1 MVRVSPV
8 HGLPEIEPGEDLPAL
23 LARELSGRL
32 QPGDVVAVTQKIVS
46 KAEGRVVPE
55 VERGHRGWVASETAR
70 VVARREDLVIAQTR
84 HGFVC
89 ANAGVDASNVASG
102 FLTLLPDDPDA
113 SAARIREALGRVAGG
128 DVGVVVT
135 DTFGRAWRRGLVDV
149 AIGSA
154 GLPALVDLR
163 GTPDHTGRLLE
174 ATVVALADEL
184 AAASGLVMAKDARV
198 PAAVLRPDDPAEWV
212 RAGDGGALEL
222 VRPPEEDLFRESPL
236 QVLHARR
243 SLRSFAEGDVPVAAL
258 REAVRAACTAP
269 APHHTRPWLFV
280 ALMSE
285 AARRRLLT
293 AMAAAW
299 RADLERDGTPEH
311 VIERR
316 LARSDA
322 LLGAAPAIVV
332 PCVRLRGAHH
342 YPDEER
348 ATAER
353 EMFLLAGGA
362 GIQNLLLA
370 LHAQRLASC
379 WVSSTLFCKEETR
392 EVLGLDEEWIPLGS
406 VAVGQMPDGT
416 PPDRPPLPVGE
427 HIRFLDEPDTGP
439 ESPRGPTGSPP
450 SGPGG

>member
-1 MVRVSPV
+1 MRVSPV
-8 HGLPEIEPGEDLPAL
+8 EGLPEVEPGEDLPAL

-32 QPGDVVAVTQKIVS
+32 RPGDVVAVTQKIVS

-55 VERGHRGWVASETAR
+55 DERGHAGWVESETAR
-70 VVARREDLVIAQTR
+70 VVARREDLLIAQTR

-89 ANAGVDASNVASG
+89 ANAGVDASNVATG

-113 SAARIREALGRVAGG
+113 SAERIRGALTRSAGG

-135 DTFGRAWRRGLVDV
+135 DTFGRAWRRGLVNV

-163 GTPDHTGRLLE
+163 GSPDHTGRLLE

-184 AAASGLVMAKDARV
+184 AAASGLVMGKDARV
-198 PAAVLRPDDPAEWV
+198 PAAVLRPDDPAWWV
-212 RAGDGGALEL
+212 RPGTGAREL

-236 QVLHARR
+236 QLLHARR
-243 SLRSFAEGDVPVAAL
+243 SLRSFGEGDVPVAAL

-280 ALMSE
+280 ALTSE

-299 RADLERDGTPEH
+299 RADLERDGSPEH

-316 LARSDA
+316 LAKSDA

-332 PCVRLRGAHH
+332 PCVRVRGAHA

-348 ATAER
+348 SSAER

-370 LHAQRLASC
+370 LHAQRLGSC
-379 WVSSTLFCKEETR
+379 WVSSTLFCKEEAR
-392 EVLGLDEEWIPLGS
+392 GALGLDEEWIPLGS
-406 VAVGQMPDGT
+406 VAVGPMPDVA
-416 PPDRPPLPVGE
+416 PPDRPPLPVDE
-427 HIRFLDEPDTGP
+427 HVRFLD
-439 ESPRGPTGSPP
+439 
-450 SGPGG
+450 